1 MRNDAASA
9 AALLCFLDVMALGG
23 AWYACGN
30 LVAPVVGALAINA
43 VDWHHF
49 HQVWFVALTTFN
61 STNPVMYSTGCSCT
75 SLPRYVAEQN
85 ELQLMVLCVHVRC
98 QLLSTTCV

>member
-49 HQVWFVALTTFN
+49 HQV
-61 STNPVMYSTGCSCT
+61 
-75 SLPRYVAEQN
+75 R
-85 ELQLMVLCVHVRC
+85 
-98 QLLSTTCV
+98 LLKGDSYDLVCIP